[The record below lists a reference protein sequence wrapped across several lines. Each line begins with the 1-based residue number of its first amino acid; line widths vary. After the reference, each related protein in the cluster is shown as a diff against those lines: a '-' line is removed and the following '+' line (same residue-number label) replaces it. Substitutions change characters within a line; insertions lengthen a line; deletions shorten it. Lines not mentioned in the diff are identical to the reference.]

1 MSGILARKRHQV
13 LPGDESADADLRAV
27 PGKGIIRRLF
37 SGTASWVF
45 LIDVAL
51 IIVFTA
57 LSSQHSFLSLANIQS
72 LLLGGTEALLLSLG
86 LAILLGAGIIDFS
99 LGANLVVSSVTGAI
113 AIQHVAGSFNTHGNY
128 HSLGLAI
135 TVGFLVSVAT
145 GILFGLVNGLAIA
158 YVGINPLIATLG
170 TAGIGTGIAL
180 VITNGGDIS
189 GLPGQLQ
196 QKIGLNTVA
205 DIPLPALVAI
215 LLALVVFLIIRFTRF
230 GMRSLA
236 MGSSKAAVE
245 RSGINVKLHA
255 VKLTI
260 LAGAF
265 AGLAGF
271 FDVAR
276 FGATTSSGHTNDA
289 LNALTAVII
298 GGTLLEGGRVSIIGA
313 IWGTALA
320 VMLQEG
326 LVVIGVQAFY
336 QLIVVG
342 AVLIIAVSIDR
353 FRHRRRRA

>member
-1 MSGILARKRHQV
+1 MSGL
-13 LPGDESADADLRAV
+13 LPRLRNEPLSGDETADPDLRAV
-27 PGKGIIRRLF
+27 PAKGIIRRLF

-45 LIDVAL
+45 LIDIAL
-51 IIVFTA
+51 IIVFAA
-57 LSSQHSFLSLANIQS
+57 LSSQHAFLSLTNVQA

-86 LAILLGAGIIDFS
+86 LALLLGAGIIDFS
-99 LGANLVVSSVTGAI
+99 LGANLVVSSVTGGI
-113 AIQHVAGSFNTHGNY
+113 AIQHIAGSFSTQGSY
-128 HSLGLAI
+128 HAIGLAI
-135 TVGFLVSVAT
+135 FLGFAASIAT
-145 GILFGLVNGLAIA
+145 GVIFGLVNGLAIS

-189 GLPGQLQ
+189 GLPPQLQ
-196 QKIGLNTVA
+196 QNIGLKTVA
-205 DIPLPALVAI
+205 DIPLPAFVAI
-215 LLALVVFLIIRFTRF
+215 LLAVIMFLVIRFTRF

-236 MGSSKAAVE
+236 MGSSRAAAE
-245 RSGINVKLHA
+245 RSGINVRLHA
-255 VKLTI
+255 LRLTM

-271 FDVAR
+271 IDIAR
-276 FGATTSSGHTNDA
+276 FGATTTSGHTNDA

-320 VMLQEG
+320 VTLQEG

-336 QLIVVG
+336 QLIAVG
-342 AVLIIAVSIDR
+342 AVLIVAVSVDR
-353 FRHRRRRA
+353 FRYRRRA